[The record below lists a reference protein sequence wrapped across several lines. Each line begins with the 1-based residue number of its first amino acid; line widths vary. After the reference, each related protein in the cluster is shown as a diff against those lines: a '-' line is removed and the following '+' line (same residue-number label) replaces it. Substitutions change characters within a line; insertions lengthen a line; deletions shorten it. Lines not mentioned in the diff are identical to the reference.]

1 MPTLN
6 GSYQYIGRSSA
17 VKAYVDDYYYYILLY
32 AKTSGSTATGKHTVS
47 IKMRLACN
55 VNSTFYGYRTTAYAR
70 VDGNNAISWSEER
83 VPNTAWGSGSITEG
97 GVTYKRYIDLREG
110 SVDIDTKYLQ
120 KDVTITASWQR
131 LSISETP
138 PNWLP
143 STSTATASIVV
154 TLPMIPSASTINY
167 AGDVTLGNKC
177 SVKWTPKSAAFYY
190 KMGFQ
195 LGNWKYSTEVVHP
208 NKTTEYTYT
217 GLTIPLEVANQL
229 PDSPPSGTMYV
240 YLHTFSDSAGT
251 IQIGD
256 TASATF
262 KVTVPDNA
270 STKPAVSMT
279 LEPVHSLPSKFAS
292 FYIQGKSKVKGT
304 LSASGKY
311 GASVKTLLML
321 AGGKSYGSAE
331 GYTSDYL
338 NTYGALTVTGYATDS
353 RGFAG
358 ENAKEIQVVAYTAP
372 KLDSVSAI
380 RCNSSGTASES
391 GTYLKIYVKRSYTTV
406 SGQNICQVQYRYSQD
421 GSSYSS
427 WSTILQSTKATDEV
441 TTGAL
446 LGTLSAQASY
456 VVHIRAVDEIGN
468 PAESFITLPTEKV
481 YWHRDGARNALGLG
495 KYNEKDNAL
504 DSAWDIHMN
513 SHKVTGLPTPT
524 GSTDAVPLGFLK
536 DYVVEQSTSG
546 IWAYRKWNSG
556 FAELWCSLSATYQN
570 GYVLAS
576 TEVSYPFAMTSAIA
590 GVGSLNSYG
599 GNSATALPWNVK
611 LAYGPTAC
619 RMWVHS
625 SGGGFAT
632 DTVVYGSAY
641 IVGRWK

>member
-143 STSTATASIVV
+143 STTTATASIVV

-177 SVKWTPKSAAFYY
+177 SVRWTPKSAAFYY

-195 LGNWKYSTEVVHP
+195 LGNWKYSTEVVRP
-208 NKTTEYTYT
+208 NKTTEYEYT
-217 GLTIPLEVANQL
+217 GLTIPLEVANQI
-229 PDSPPSGTMYV
+229 PNDPSGTMYV
-240 YLHTFSDSAGT
+240 YLHTFTDSAGT
-251 IQIGD
+251 NQIGD

-262 KVTVPDNA
+262 KVTVPDN
-270 STKPAVSMT
+270 SDTKPKVGMVLA
-279 LEPVHSLPSKFAS
+279 PVHSIPAKFS
-292 FYIQGKSKVKGT
+292 NLYIQGKSKVKGT
-304 LSASGKY
+304 LTKEGKY
-311 GASVKTLLML
+311 GASVSSVSMVVGT
-321 AGGKSYGSAE
+321 KSYGAAE
-331 GYTSDYL
+331 AYTSDYL
-338 NTYGALTVTGYATDS
+338 NTYGKINVTGYAKDS
-353 RGFAG
+353 RGFTG
-358 ENAKEIQVVAYTAP
+358 ENPQEIEVIAYQNP
-372 KLDSVSAI
+372 KLDSVSAV
-380 RCNSSGTASES
+380 RCDKNGNPSES
-391 GTYLKIYVKRSYTTV
+391 GTYLKIYAKRSYTPV
-406 SGQNICQVQYRYSQD
+406 NGQNICKVQYCYSQD
-421 GSSYSS
+421 GVTYTS
-427 WSTILQSTKATDEV
+427 WADLLNSTQATAEV

-446 LGTLSAQASY
+446 LGTLSTQASY

-513 SHKVTGLPTPT
+513 GKKVTGLPTPT
-524 GSTDAVPLGFLK
+524 GTTDAVPLGLLK
-536 DYVVEQSTSG
+536 DYVVEQGTSG
-546 IWAYRKWNSG
+546 VFAYRKWNSG
-556 FAELWCSLSATYQN
+556 FAELWCSLSATHQN

-599 GNSATALPWNVK
+599 GNAATALPWNVK